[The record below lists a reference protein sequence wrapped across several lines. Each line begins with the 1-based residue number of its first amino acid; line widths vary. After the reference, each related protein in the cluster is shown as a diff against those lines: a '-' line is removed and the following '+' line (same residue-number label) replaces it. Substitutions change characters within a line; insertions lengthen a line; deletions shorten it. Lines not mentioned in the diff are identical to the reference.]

1 MRYID
6 KYIEK
11 LLERDI
17 EKDSA
22 RLKNDTGPAWIALA
36 WKAALTMRGK
46 PLLLETVSQHVG

>member
-1 MRYID
+1 MRYIE

-11 LLERDI
+11 LLERYI

-36 WKAALTMRGK
+36 WKAALALMGK
-46 PLLLETVSQHVG
+46 QLMLETVFQPFG